1 MLSRVLS
8 TLLTGIAVL
17 YALEFTGV
25 VPEGKYF
32 PTLPRLEKASNNLG
46 NWAQAGKWGI
56 EWASS
61 LTTGLSQSQTG
72 PLQSFTMASP
82 ETKVAEPARSHDKFT
97 DRVVSKRHAERHTPN
112 S

>member
-8 TLLTGIAVL
+8 TLLTGIATL

-32 PTLPRLEKASNNLG
+32 PTLPRLEKSGNTASN
-46 NWAQAGKWGI
+46 WAEAGKWGI

-61 LTTGLSQSQTG
+61 LTTGMSGNTN
-72 PLQSFTMASP
+72 FTMASP
-82 ETKVAEPARSHDKFT
+82 LPTTSHEKFT
-97 DRVVSKRHAERHTPN
+97 DRVVSKRQAERHSPN

>member
-32 PTLPRLEKASNNLG
+32 PTLPRLEKSGNTIG
-46 NWAQAGKWGI
+46 NWAEAGKWGI

-61 LTTGLSQSQTG
+61 LTTGLSQPQGAS
-72 PLQSFTMASP
+72 QSFTMATP
-82 ETKVAEPARSHDKFT
+82 EPKVAEPARPYGKFT
-97 DRVVSKRHAERHTPN
+97 DRVVAKRHAERRTPN